1 MALDVLDVV
10 QFGCEWVL
18 DVDDD
23 NLPVRLALVEEG
35 HDPEDLDLLDLSD
48 VADLL
53 ANFADIQRIVVAPGL
68 GLSMLLSGI
77 FPRL

>member
-23 NLPVRLALVEEG
+23 NLPVRLALVEER
-35 HDPEDLDLLDLSD
+35 HDSEDLDLLDLSD

>member
-10 QFGCEWVL
+10 QFGCKWVL

-23 NLPVRLALVEEG
+23 DLPVSLALVEER
-35 HDPEDLDLLDLSD
+35 HDPEDLNLLDLPN
-48 VADLL
+48 VTDLL
-53 ANFADIQRIVVAPGL
+53 ANLADIQRIVVASGF
-68 GLSMLLSGI
+68 GLSMLLVGI

>member
-10 QFGCEWVL
+10 QFRCERVL

-23 NLPVRLALVEEG
+23 DLPVCLALIEER
-35 HDPEDLDLLDLSD
+35 HDPEDLDLLDLSN

-53 ANFADIQRIVVAPGL
+53 ANLADVQRIVVTPGL
-68 GLSMLLSGI
+68 GLSVLLSRI
-77 FPRL
+77 FPCL

>member
-23 NLPVRLALVEEG
+23 NLPVRLALVEER
-35 HDPEDLDLLDLSD
+35 HDPKDLDLLDLSN
-48 VADLL
+48 VANLL
-53 ANFADIQRIVVAPGL
+53 ANLADIQRIVVTPGL
-68 GLSMLLSGI
+68 SLSMLLSGI

>member
-10 QFGCEWVL
+10 QFGCKWVL

-23 NLPVRLALVEEG
+23 DLPVSLALVEER
-35 HDPEDLDLLDLSD
+35 HDPEDLNLLDLPN
-48 VADLL
+48 VTDLL
-53 ANFADIQRIVVAPGL
+53 ANLADIQRVVVASGF
-68 GLSMLLSGI
+68 GLSMLLVGI

>member
-10 QFGCEWVL
+10 QFGCKRVL

-23 NLPVRLALVEEG
+23 DLPVSLALVEER
-35 HDPEDLDLLDLSD
+35 HDAEDLNLLDLSN
-48 VADLL
+48 VTNLL
-53 ANFADIQRIVVAPGL
+53 ANLADIQRIVVAPGF
-68 GLSMLLSGI
+68 GLSVLLVGI

>member
-10 QFGCEWVL
+10 QFGCKRVL

-23 NLPVRLALVEEG
+23 DLPVSLALVEER
-35 HDPEDLDLLDLSD
+35 HDAEDLNLLDLSN
-48 VADLL
+48 VTNLL
-53 ANFADIQRIVVAPGL
+53 ANLADIQRIVVAPGF
-68 GLSMLLSGI
+68 GLSVLLVRI

>member
-10 QFGCEWVL
+10 QFGREWVL
-18 DVDDD
+18 DVDDED
-23 NLPVRLALVEEG
+23 LPVRLALVEER
-35 HDPEDLDLLDLSD
+35 HDPEDLDLLDLSN

-53 ANFADIQRIVVAPGL
+53 ADLADIQRIVVASGL

-77 FPRL
+77 LPRL

>member
-18 DVDDD
+18 DIDDD
-23 NLPVRLALVEEG
+23 DLPVSLAFVEER
-35 HDPEDLDLLDLSD
+35 HDPEDLNLLDLSN
-48 VADLL
+48 VTDLL
-53 ANFADIQRIVVAPGL
+53 ANLADIQRIVVAIGL
-68 GLSMLLSGI
+68 GLSMLLVGI